1 VGSIKGT
8 AADYKVKPAGNQ
20 DLKLE
25 QGCFGSRWPGYNS
38 PLGTAGVAPRSLN
51 SLKPDAYFLITWFGK
66 AHYVS
71 PTLYEKD
78 ADLYNMYHWKEAL
91 LLIQEIEAYEMVYRE
106 WADPS
111 GFMDHMVAS
120 SVYVTRSVTDW
131 TKSWFTEIK
140 KAPKPDVAEFR
151 KLVDRCYDVLE
162 LVAKNDLQVDK
173 TVKNGI
179 ELARVR
185 TDLRSLDKK
194 VQEFRDHAI
203 SSAEQITAGLETVE
217 STSFQVLNV
226 VPTILMM
233 DPLREAAYK
242 ITVLIVRT
250 SARGVGGAL
259 AYGTK
264 EAFLNEALGVLKREV
279 PGLIVDL
286 LMKPLGRLTKA
297 LGWGDVAKEA
307 VTVVVQQILE
317 FTASLVK
324 MIIDNKGKP
333 IKRDQWESLLVERLS
348 SLIGLL
354 VARLFKVKVD
364 DKNTQLIIKSTAEA
378 LAKVLTSEIYVIYK
392 ACDEQDRDVAEV
404 VLAELPTIIM
414 RVAEAVI
421 VGFAQRK
428 ATQTQEYM
436 KSQRV
441 TDETDLTEAA
451 TIAKK
456 TTVSDI
462 WNGKVSR
469 DALMEVRSGRAR
481 AIPFTDWEYRQLQ
494 RPVEQGGQQTTKTWR
509 DTNLEYETAAGVRRY
524 ADECD
529 MLCFFHAPNKS
540 RLVHTETPEAKG
552 AKWGKPG
559 TLQAKS
565 ADGPDMGDRA
575 GLVVKPGNG
584 PPQTHKDVPKAMA
597 NWDKHEAEAVR
608 NGMMARP
615 DGIIFHPDQ
624 LDSWAKIKP
633 FDVPAIAKAKPLLN
647 KLQDEGIWDLSND
660 PKPEQKTKL
669 DKAIEGGK
677 FTREDVDAARDLVQ
691 NAKVGFYSDLDPI
704 DFVDAKNGQSKH
716 FGNKPKEAVDLA
728 AENRR
733 LINEYVSKDLKGKN
747 IEDDPRQSGAPGVG
761 GQPDKRIEHPE
772 SEIQHGASAQMEGR
786 GVATMDQ
793 KVKVKDGA
801 FAAGPGGELVF
812 FYNKV
817 PPEKL
822 ASMTPDDRESAI
834 HDDIMK
840 QWDEYVKSKV
850 GDSKFKEQKRR
861 IDEIK
866 KVVDDPKAPTKVK
879 KVKQGKPPPITRDH
893 IEESA
898 RVVNGIEVLD
908 EKGLGYEIPDLAVV
922 NSLHA
927 RGLLIDHGKIAE
939 VLREELKGNLWSAD
953 VDLLKTKHGTVLGI
967 DEHGINIV
975 IAARHFNQP
984 LAAAIASLIRTRRGL
999 GMLADQNNYGKLKI
1013 WYEIYTAWRPVSS
1026 DYVRDRLGGPEIGLP
1041 GPYKELADVAPT
1053 FKTEAD
1059 KRVYAFCVKGVV
1071 ETYSPHIKGAG
1082 KFQGLFLQ
1090 EVIEDS
1096 SKLSLKD
1103 RPVSIL
1109 EAGEEMHVA
1118 VFTSPIEDDSTLCKP
1133 YISAKAEAKAEARE
1147 EAKEKAKE
1155 KARERTMAAA
1165 GAP

>member
-1 VGSIKGT
+1 VGTIKGT
-8 AADYKVKPAGNQ
+8 DADYKVKPAGNN
-20 DLKLE
+20 DVKLE

-51 SLKPDAYFLITWFGK
+51 SLKPDAYFLITWFSKG
-66 AHYVS
+66 HYVS

-111 GFMDHMVAS
+111 GFMDSMVAGT
-120 SVYVTRSVTDW
+120 VYVTREVTDW
-131 TKSWFTEIK
+131 TKAWFTDIK
-140 KAPKPDVAEFR
+140 KAPKPDPQEFR
-151 KLVDRCYDVLE
+151 RLVDRCYDVLE

-173 TVKNGI
+173 TVSNGL
-179 ELARVR
+179 ELARIR
-185 TDLRSLDKK
+185 KDLRELDKK
-194 VQEFRDHAI
+194 VQAFRNNAI
-203 SSAEQITAGLETVE
+203 DSAEQITAGLETVE

-250 SARGVGGAL
+250 TARGAGGAL

-286 LMKPLGRLTKA
+286 LMRPLGRLTKA

-324 MIIDNKGKP
+324 LIIDNKGKP

-348 SLIGLL
+348 SLIGTL
-354 VARLFKVKVD
+354 VARLFHVKAN
-364 DKNTQLIIKSTAEA
+364 DKNTQVLIKATAEA

-414 RVAEAVI
+414 RVAEAVV

-428 ATQTQEYM
+428 ASQTQEYI

-441 TDETDLTEAA
+441 DEETDLTEAA
-451 TIAKK
+451 KIAKQ
-456 TTVSDI
+456 TTGSHI
-462 WNGKVSR
+462 WRSTVSR
-469 DALMEVRSGRAR
+469 DALMEIRSGRAR
-481 AIPFTDWEYRQLQ
+481 AIPFTDWEYRQYQ
-494 RPVEQGGQQTTKTWR
+494 HPAAQGGQQVTKTWR

-524 ADECD
+524 ADECE
-529 MLCFFHAPNKS
+529 MLCFFHAPNRS
-540 RLVHTETPEAKG
+540 RLQHTETPEAKG

-565 ADGPDMGDRA
+565 ADGPEMGELA
-575 GLVVKPGNG
+575 GLVVKPSDG
-584 PPQTHKDVPKAMA
+584 PPATHKNVGSAEA
-597 NWDKHEAEAVR
+597 NWDKHEAEAIR

-615 DGIIFHPDQ
+615 DGVIFHPDQ
-624 LDSWAKIKP
+624 LDSWANIRP
-633 FDVPAIAKAKPLLN
+633 FDVPAIALAKPVLHT
-647 KLQDEGIWDLSND
+647 LQNEGVWDLSND
-660 PKPEQKTKL
+660 PSPAQKAKL
-669 DKAIEGGK
+669 DQVVASGK
-677 FTREDVDAARDLVQ
+677 VTRDQVESARSLVQ
-691 NAKVGFYSDLDPI
+691 GAKIGYYSDLDPI
-704 DFVDAKNGQSKH
+704 DFVDAKSGESKH
-716 FGNKPKEAVDLA
+716 FGNKPKEALDLA

-761 GQPDKRIEHPE
+761 GSPDKRIEHPE

-786 GVATMDQ
+786 GIATKDQ

-822 ASMTPDDRESAI
+822 AGMSPEDRETAV
-834 HDDIMK
+834 HEDIMK
-840 QWDEYVKSKV
+840 QWDEYVRSKV
-850 GDSKFKEQKRR
+850 GDKKFKEQKRR
-861 IDEIK
+861 IDQIK
-866 KVVDDPKAPTKVK
+866 KEPDDPKVHKVK
-879 KVKQGKPPPITRDH
+879 KVKQGNVPPITHEH

-898 RVVNGIEVLD
+898 RVVDGIEVLD
-908 EKGLGYEIPDLAVV
+908 ELGLGFEIPDLAVQ
-922 NSLHA
+922 NSLHT
-927 RGLLIDHGKIAE
+927 RGLSTDDEGTAYLVHTQTNVWVASSD
-939 VLREELKGNLWSAD
+939 
-953 VDLLKTKHGTVLGI
+953 LKTARERHGVRLGV
-967 DEHGINIV
+967 DADGVNYV
-975 IAARHFNQP
+975 IAVRHFNQP
-984 LAAAIASLIRTRRGL
+984 LAEAIASMIRLRRAL
-999 GMLADQNNYGKLKI
+999 GNLPLVANNRQLKF

-1026 DYVRDRLGGPEIGLP
+1026 DYVRDRLGGPGIGLP
-1041 GPYKELADVAPT
+1041 GPYKELADQSPT
-1053 FKTEAD
+1053 FKAEAD

-1071 ETYSPHIKGAG
+1071 ETYSPHKGGG
-1082 KFQGLFLQ
+1082 KFQGLFLH
-1090 EVIEDS
+1090 EVMEDTN
-1096 SKLSLKD
+1096 KLVLSD

-1109 EAGEEMHVA
+1109 EAGEQVRIA
-1118 VFTSPIEDDSTLCKP
+1118 VFTSPIEDDGRVCKP
-1133 YISAKAEAKAEARE
+1133 SADAKAEARA
-1147 EAKEKAKE
+1147 EAIEKAKE
-1155 KARERTMAAA
+1155 KARERTLAAA